1 MFIAVIETEITV
13 RCHFVSGDTV
23 CAFRNTVTETTV
35 RRHFV
40 SGDTVCAFHHTVTEI
55 KAETGSPVWQ
65 SVVSSIKIFGE
76 LLRHFFGDWKKQS
89 LIATGDRRSNLPQDL
104 SKGLWSLKNV
114 NAEGLVTE
122 SRFRNL
128 QSCELN

>member
-1 MFIAVIETEITV
+1 M
-13 RCHFVSGDTV
+13 SGETV
-23 CAFRNTVTETTV
+23 CAFR
-35 RRHFV
+35 
-40 SGDTVCAFHHTVTEI
+40 HTVAEI

-65 SVVSSIKIFGE
+65 SAVSSNKIFGD
-76 LLRHFFGDWKKQS
+76 LLCHFVADWKKRS
-89 LIATGDRRSNLPQDL
+89 LLATGDRRWTLRQVL

-114 NAEGLVTE
+114 NAEGLVTV